1 MRIIVCILLIIL
13 SSTICYAQKQ
23 IEIDCAPIYSALN
36 EYFSDMKPKNV
47 EKIIDLISGDN
58 LIHCQNS
65 DSIKNEYFNTHSYL
79 LELFRNNL
87 EKIETRLIEK
97 DDEALDL
104 LFYWNYHMC
113 SGVYSEEISSFIGST
128 MNIDISYFLYGLT
141 RNMKLVD
148 RLEPIVLLDIHEIFY
163 VPEKRCAEYEK
174 IINSL
179 VKINDS
185 RLEKVKNDVL
195 SILIKAKQDECVEF

>member
-1 MRIIVCILLIIL
+1 M
-13 SSTICYAQKQ
+13 T
-23 IEIDCAPIYSALN
+23 
-36 EYFSDMKPKNV
+36 PKNA

-58 LIHCQNS
+58 LIYCQNS
-65 DSIKNEYFNTHSYL
+65 DSIKNKYFNTHSYL

-87 EKIETRLIEK
+87 EKLKTRLIEK
-97 DDEALDL
+97 DDKALDL

-128 MNIDISYFLYGLT
+128 MNIDMSYFLYGLT

-148 RLEPIVLLDIHEIFY
+148 GLGSFVLMDIYENFY

-174 IINSL
+174 IIKSL
-179 VKINDS
+179 ERINDS
-185 RLEKVKNDVL
+185 RIEKVKNDVL
-195 SILIKAKQDECVEF
+195 SILIKAKQEECVGF

>member
-1 MRIIVCILLIIL
+1 
-13 SSTICYAQKQ
+13 
-23 IEIDCAPIYSALN
+23 
-36 EYFSDMKPKNV
+36 
-47 EKIIDLISGDN
+47 
-58 LIHCQNS
+58 
-65 DSIKNEYFNTHSYL
+65 
-79 LELFRNNL
+79 
-87 EKIETRLIEK
+87 
-97 DDEALDL
+97 
-104 LFYWNYHMC
+104 MC

-148 RLEPIVLLDIHEIFY
+148 RLEPIVLLDIHENFY